1 MSDQININSLDLEEI
16 YYKNSAV
23 EILAGLLK
31 KIKVYVITKELEQTH
46 SMHNYIEE
54 ELCKLPPNY
63 LPRWITE
70 ECFSHQN
77 LCNKLKRQASI
88 F

>member
-1 MSDQININSLDLEEI
+1 MFDQISINSTDLEEI

-31 KIKVYVITKELEQTH
+31 KIKVYVITQELEQTH
-46 SMHNYIEE
+46 PLHTYVEE
-54 ELCKLPPNY
+54 ELCKVPQHY

-70 ECFSHQN
+70 
-77 LCNKLKRQASI
+77 
-88 F
+88 

>member
-1 MSDQININSLDLEEI
+1 MSDQINISSTDLEKI

-23 EILAGLLK
+23 EILSGLLK

-46 SMHNYIEE
+46 SLHSYIEE
-54 ELCKLPPNY
+54 ELCKLPPHY

-70 ECFSHQN
+70 ECFS
-77 LCNKLKRQASI
+77 
-88 F
+88 

>member
-1 MSDQININSLDLEEI
+1 MTDQININSLDLEEI

-46 SMHNYIEE
+46 SLHNYI
-54 ELCKLPPNY
+54 
-63 LPRWITE
+63 
-70 ECFSHQN
+70 
-77 LCNKLKRQASI
+77 
-88 F
+88 